1 MNAIDCALFKGNVL
15 IWLKSSCWSNSR
27 KLAVCKKAVEAIMD
41 EADKSKVD
49 GSPEFEEERKKRLEE
64 LGKKIKGQ
72 KTLIDSKEYDALCSY
87 VATAKASLMARYV
100 VPSFLDD
107 GLYLV
112 RLESLP
118 ELEKEIEKAQKQM
131 TDVLLPD
138 LKKVYP
144 TQVQAAQVLWNGL
157 FRASEYPGVTERTP
171 GNTIGEPMEGGIFCN
186 PNALDKKFSIKFA
199 YWQFTI
205 PEGLPPELRER
216 EEQKLRDSYAQAEAK
231 ITEML
236 YTGFQALVDHLVDR
250 LTPNADGTKKTFQY
264 TAFENL
270 TEFIATFKNKNVF
283 NDGRLADAVRKAED
297 IIATVSTPGMTAGEM
312 AKRVRD
318 YDSIRNRTAEAFKEL
333 KASVDTMV
341 QDMPVRSFDFEE

>member
-15 IWLKSSCWSNSR
+15 IRLKSSCWSNSR

-41 EADKSKVD
+41 EADKAKVD

-64 LGKKIKGQ
+64 IGKKIKGQ
-72 KTLIDSKEYDALCSY
+72 KTLIESTEYDALCSY
-87 VATAKASLMARYV
+87 VATAKASLMSRYV

-118 ELEKEIEKAQKQM
+118 ELEKEIEKAKKQIA
-131 TDVLLPD
+131 DVLLPD
-138 LKKVYP
+138 LKRVYP
-144 TQVQAAQVLWNGL
+144 EKIQEAKKLWNGL
-157 FRASEYPGVTERTP
+157 FRASEYPGVEENAGLLLNVSP
-171 GNTIGEPMEGGIFCN
+171 D
-186 PNALDKKFSIKFA
+186 ALDKKFSIKFA

-216 EEQKLRDSYAQAEAK
+216 EEQKLRESYAQAEAK

-236 YTGFQALVDHLVDR
+236 YTGFQALVDHLVDK
-250 LTPNADGTKKTFQY
+250 LTPNEDGTKKTFQY
-264 TAFENL
+264 TTFENL

-283 NDGRLADAVRKAED
+283 NDGRLAEAVKKAED
-297 IIATVSTPGMTAGEM
+297 IIATLATPGMTSGEM
-312 AKRVRD
+312 AKRMRD
-318 YDSIRNRTAEAFKEL
+318 YDSVRRQTAEQFKEL
-333 KASVDTMV
+333 KASVDKMV
-341 QDMPVRSFDFEE
+341 EDMPVRSFNFEE